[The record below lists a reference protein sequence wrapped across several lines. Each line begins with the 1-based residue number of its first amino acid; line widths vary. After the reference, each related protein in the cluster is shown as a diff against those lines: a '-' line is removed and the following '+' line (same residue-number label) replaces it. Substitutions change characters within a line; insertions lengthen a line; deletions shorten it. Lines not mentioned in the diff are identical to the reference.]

1 MNLIQ
6 KYKNYL
12 ALHAIVFLWGFTGI
26 LGKLITL
33 PSISIVWWRMFIAS
47 FGILLFVALTRRK
60 LKTSVVNG
68 SKYIA
73 TGLVTA
79 LHWVFFFEA
88 IKVSNVSIA
97 LTSLASVSL
106 FVALLEPL
114 FFKRRI
120 LPYEVILGC
129 FTIVG
134 LGIIFQ
140 AETTYALGI
149 AFGIISAFLAAIFS
163 TLNGTFVRNDKPTLI
178 TTYEMI
184 GGTIGITVYFAITD
198 GFESF
203 VIPAGIDWIWLLI
216 LGLVCTSMAF
226 VVSIEVLKELSPFT
240 ASMSIN
246 LEPIYSIIFA
256 LLIFQDDEYM
266 SPLFYLGAVIVIGN
280 IFLNGVIKK
289 KTSGNIA

>member
-1 MNLIQ
+1 LNLIQ

-47 FGILLFVALTRRK
+47 IGILVFVALTKRK
-60 LKTSVVNG
+60 LKTSVLNG
-68 SKYIA
+68 AKYIA

-114 FFKRRI
+114 LFKRKI

-129 FTIVG
+129 CTILG

-149 AFGIISAFLAAIFS
+149 TFGIISAFLAAVFS

-184 GGTIGITVYFAITD
+184 GGTIGITVYFALSD
-198 GFESF
+198 DFESF

-280 IFLNGVIKK
+280 IFLNGVIKR
-289 KTSGNIA
+289 KTSGNT

>member
-1 MNLIQ
+1 ML
-6 KYKNYL
+6 
-12 ALHAIVFLWGFTGI
+12 
-26 LGKLITL
+26 
-33 PSISIVWWRMFIAS
+33 IAS
-47 FGILLFVALTRRK
+47 VGILLFVALTKRK
-60 LKTSVVNG
+60 LKTSLSNG
-68 SKYIA
+68 AKYIA

-79 LHWVFFFEA
+79 LHWVCFFEA

-114 FFKRRI
+114 IFKRRI
-120 LPYEVILGC
+120 LPYELILGC
-129 FTIVG
+129 FTILG

-149 AFGIISAFLAAIFS
+149 TIGIISAFLAAVFS
-163 TLNGTFVRNDKPTLI
+163 TLNGTFVKHDKPTLI

-184 GGTIGITVYFAITD
+184 GGTIGITAYFAISD

-203 VIPAGIDWIWLLI
+203 VIPTGIDWVWLLI

-256 LLIFQDDEYM
+256 LLIFQEDEYM
-266 SPLFYLGAVIVIGN
+266 SPLFYLGAIIVIGN

-289 KTSGNIA
+289 KTSGNI